1 MTATPFEDE
10 PMLQLIERVGDLKL
24 LPRTGWLLVGVTDV
38 ESVADHS
45 YGVALIALFLAEAI
59 NADPAAQGIAHP
71 LGVEEVMALA
81 LIHDLAESLLTDLP
95 RRSASLLGEGVKH
108 KAESHAMHEML
119 DGLPNGAYY
128 RDLWQIYNN
137 ASTPEA
143 RLIKDVDKLE
153 MAAQALRYAK
163 RGHQNL
169 QEFWQDHRW
178 SYPICQ
184 SLFERLL
191 RRHLPDAS

>member
-1 MTATPFEDE
+1 
-10 PMLQLIERVGDLKL
+10 
-24 LPRTGWLLVGVTDV
+24 
-38 ESVADHS
+38 
-45 YGVALIALFLAEAI
+45 
-59 NADPAAQGIAHP
+59 
-71 LGVEEVMALA
+71 MALA

-95 RRSASLLGEGVKH
+95 RRSAALLGEGVKH
-108 KAESHAMHEML
+108 RAESQAMHEIL

-128 RDLWQIYNN
+128 QDLWQSYNN

-153 MAAQALRYAK
+153 MAAQALHYAQ
-163 RGHQNL
+163 RGHRNL

-178 SYPICQ
+178 HYPICQ
-184 SLFERLL
+184 ALFEQLL